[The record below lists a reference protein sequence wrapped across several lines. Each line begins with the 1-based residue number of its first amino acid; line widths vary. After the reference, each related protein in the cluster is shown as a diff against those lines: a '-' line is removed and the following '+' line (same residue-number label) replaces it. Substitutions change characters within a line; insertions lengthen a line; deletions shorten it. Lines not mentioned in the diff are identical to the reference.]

1 MYESLELVIDQN
13 KGKEAEV
20 IDAINETLRV
30 LESSGSI
37 IDWVW
42 KPWTYS

>member
-1 MYESLELVIDQN
+1 MYEALELVIDQTT
-13 KGKEAEV
+13 GKEAEV

-37 IDWVW
+37 TDWEW